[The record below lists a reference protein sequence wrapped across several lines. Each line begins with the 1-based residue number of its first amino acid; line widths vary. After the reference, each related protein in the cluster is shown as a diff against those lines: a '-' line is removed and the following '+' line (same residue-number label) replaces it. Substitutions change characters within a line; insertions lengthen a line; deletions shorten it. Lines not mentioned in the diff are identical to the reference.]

1 MRSSYRAERALERN
15 NAGLDVSSAVRVNP
29 WRRVIALSSSPGPIF
44 RHLGQVEYEPT
55 WKAMQRFTD
64 ARTAATADEIWFLEH
79 PPVFTLGL
87 NGRREHVLAP
97 GEIPVVHVDRGGQ
110 VTYHGPGQ
118 LVVYPLIDLKR
129 ARLRIRDLVTCLEE
143 SVIELCAELGIQA
156 RRGATLPACTSPGR
170 KLASIG
176 LRVRRNCSYHGLA
189 LNVGNDLEP
198 FSRINPCG
206 FAGLEVV
213 RLADLSQL
221 KDPQSAVAARLEPIL
236 VRRLYFFLNR
246 SSSAAREL
254 SSQLSTAGGARPDHQ
269 T

>member
-1 MRSSYRAERALERN
+1 MA
-15 NAGLDVSSAVRVNP
+15 AVIEP
-29 WRRVIALSSSPGPIF
+29 ASSPGPII
-44 RHLGQVEYEPT
+44 RRLGEVPYEPT

-64 ARTAATADEIWFLEH
+64 ARTSSTADEIWFLEH

-97 GEIPVVHVDRGGQ
+97 GDIPVVHVDRGGQ

-129 ARLRIRDLVTCLEE
+129 AQLRIRDLVTSLEE

-156 RRGATLPACTSPGR
+156 AAKCDAPGVYVAGR

-176 LRVRRNCSYHGLA
+176 PRVRRNSSYHGRP
-189 LNVGNDLEP
+189 LNVRNDLEP
-198 FSRINPCG
+198 FSRINPGG

-213 RLADLSQL
+213 RLAELSQL
-221 KDPQSAVAARLEPIL
+221 QDPETVAARLEPIL
-236 VRRLYFFLNR
+236 IRRLYFFLNR
-246 SSSAAREL
+246 SSSTAREL
-254 SSQLSTAGGARPDHQ
+254 S
-269 T
+269 

>member
-1 MRSSYRAERALERN
+1 MA
-15 NAGLDVSSAVRVNP
+15 AVIEPV
-29 WRRVIALSSSPGPIF
+29 SSPGPII
-44 RHLGQVEYEPT
+44 RHLGQVEYGPT
-55 WKAMQRFTD
+55 WKAMQRFAE

-97 GEIPVVHVDRGGQ
+97 GEIPVVQVDRGGQ

-129 ARLRIRDLVTCLEE
+129 TQLRIRDLVTCLEE

-156 RRGATLPACTSPGR
+156 QARCDAPGVYVAGR

-221 KDPQSAVAARLEPIL
+221 KDPEAVAERLEPIL

-254 SSQLSTAGGARPDHQ
+254 S
-269 T
+269 